1 VYRKLEASPAPA
13 GRGIRHTCLRVMRQ
27 YLRPVIGSPWT
38 PAFAVLVAYGWW
50 LLIAFWSGHQARDF
64 IVIGPSFVRQAH
76 SSAAI
81 KLDPHYHYLPGTS
94 GYDGQ
99 FAYFI
104 ALDPIH
110 ARDYLDSKSPGSAG
124 PDYRYTRILY
134 PMLARVLA
142 LGQADAIPYTLIV
155 INWLAVAGG
164 TLAVAAWL
172 RRKRISPWFSL
183 LYGIYPGI
191 FVTVQRDLNEAL
203 AYALVALAVY
213 LYELGSARALLM
225 AALSF
230 ALASLARETTLVF
243 PVVYAL
249 SAWARSSST
258 RRPTVSRVL
267 LGFAAL
273 SFGPFV
279 LWKGFLWYWL
289 GSIGR
294 SGGVYPQPVPF
305 RGLLS
310 YWPWSSDGVE
320 QCVALVIPA
329 MLCLCL
335 CFWAL
340 QRRLFRP
347 ELWALLL
354 NILLFVVFLN
364 TKSYVEYYA
373 SGRIATGVV
382 LAAVYCLPL
391 FHTLTR
397 RIRWWIW
404 ACALLWLSL
413 LPALSA
419 FPRRPVKTTDGLI
432 DFAIVL
438 LLWGLVRVTT
448 PVSSTSQRETVKG
461 SLDSKKMGV

>member
-1 VYRKLEASPAPA
+1 VYRKLDASAAPA
-13 GRGIRHTCLRVMRQ
+13 ARGIRCIRLSVMRQ
-27 YLRPVIGSPWT
+27 DLRTVMGSPWT
-38 PAFAVLVAYGWW
+38 PALAVLVAYGWW
-50 LLIAFWSGHQARDF
+50 LLVAFRSGHEARDF
-64 IVIGPSFVRQAH
+64 IVIGPSFVRQGH
-76 SSAAI
+76 SSAVI

-104 ALDPIH
+104 ALDPVH

-134 PMLARVLA
+134 PMLARALA

-164 TLAVAAWL
+164 TLALAAWL

-183 LYGIYPGI
+183 LYGIYPGL

-213 LYELGSARALLM
+213 LYDLGGARALLM

-243 PVVYAL
+243 PIVYTL
-249 SAWARSSST
+249 SAWAQSRSV
-258 RRPTVSRVL
+258 RRPTRKWIL
-267 LGFAAL
+267 LAFAAL
-273 SFGPFV
+273 SFGPFM

-320 QCVALVIPA
+320 QCVSLVIPA

-335 CFWAL
+335 CLWAL
-340 QRRLFRP
+340 KRRLFRP

-364 TKSYVEYYA
+364 TKSYAEYYA

-382 LAAVYCLPL
+382 LAAVYCLPV
-391 FHTLTR
+391 FHTLAR
-397 RIRWWIW
+397 RIRPWIW
-404 ACALLWLSL
+404 VCALLWLSL
-413 LPALSA
+413 LPALAA
-419 FPRRPVKTTDGLI
+419 FPRRPVMATDAFVDL
-432 DFAIVL
+432 AIVA
-438 LLWGLVRVTT
+438 LLWGLVRATT
-448 PVSSTSQRETVKG
+448 PVSALPQRERVKG
-461 SLDSKKMGV
+461 SLDSKKTGV